1 MNKLEARIVDHIE
14 VNTTFGRETEFD
26 GELEFESSLRI
37 LGKFKGSIKTEG
49 FLIIGEGSEVEADIK
64 AGSLIIGGIVRGN
77 VEVKNKLEI
86 LSTGKIFGDVKT
98 SKLKIADGVVFE
110 GKCQMIEP

>member
-1 MNKLEARIVDHIE
+1 MNKLEARIVEHIE
-14 VNTTFGRETEFD
+14 VNTTFGKETEFE
-26 GELEFESSLRI
+26 GELEFDSSLRI
-37 LGKFKGSIKTEG
+37 LGKFKGNINTSG
-49 FLIIGEGSEVEADIK
+49 FLIIGDGSVVEADIK
-64 AGSLIIGGIVRGN
+64 ADSLIIGGTVRGN

-110 GKCQMIEP
+110 GKCHMIES